1 MSTCAK
7 PDVVDHLGA
16 SSTLSRLVRDD
27 SGESVV
33 SHQSGDVDS
42 GSEASAVADIRATA
56 SEPGPVQPRG

>member
-7 PDVVDHLGA
+7 PDVVDPLGA

-42 GSEASAVADIRATA
+42 GSQASAVAEIPVTA
-56 SEPGPVQPRG
+56 SEP